1 VLCVSF
7 FVCVCVYVCC
17 HNREA
22 YACEC
27 LIVSVILGLQDFERV
42 SLFTECRALLAERRA
57 LLTECMAL
65 SIDRPFDKCKSTQN
79 AVLF

>member
-1 VLCVSF
+1 MCECLCAC
-7 FVCVCVYVCC
+7 VCVCAVTLVT
-17 HNREA
+17 HMHANV
-22 YACEC
+22 
-27 LIVSVILGLQDFERV
+27 LFVILGLQECERM